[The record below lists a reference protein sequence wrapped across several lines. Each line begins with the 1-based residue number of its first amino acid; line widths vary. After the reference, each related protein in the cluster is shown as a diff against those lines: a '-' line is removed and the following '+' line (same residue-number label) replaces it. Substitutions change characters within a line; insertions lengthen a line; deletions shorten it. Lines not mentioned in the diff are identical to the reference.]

1 MENDDESMSNMK
13 HGANIYKYAKK
24 VGLKAEE
31 IVDFSSNINFLQK
44 QYDLHVNIKPYYEPT
59 YKKLKN
65 TLSKVYGIPQKQIA
79 LFNGASSAIMALLYS
94 LKEKEVTLYAPL
106 FGEYEKAS
114 KDKKI
119 TLINRY
125 TNLHALPKKGS
136 IVVFVNPATPDGK
149 YYDLKKLFK
158 IWKKQNCIVILD
170 ESFLEFEEKQSY
182 RSYISSYP
190 ELYIIQSFSK
200 FYGCAGVRIGAIFAK
215 KKHLVKLPQP
225 MWALSSFD
233 VEFLL
238 KRLRD
243 SAFRKETIQQHKKQK
258 KQLKKILERHF
269 EVYESDANFF
279 LVKNSY
285 KKLFKKL
292 LKQGILIRP
301 CGSFDFLDDGYIRF
315 AVKDK
320 KSHKKLKKALRKIV

>member
-1 MENDDESMSNMK
+1 MK
-13 HGANIYKYAKK
+13 HGANIYKYAKELGIK
-24 VGLKAEE
+24 PKK
-31 IVDFSSNINFLQK
+31 IIDFSSNINFIEH
-44 QYDLHVNIKPYYEPT
+44 QYEIKADTKRYYDPNYT
-59 YKKLKN
+59 LLKKSIAKRYSVKKKN
-65 TLSKVYGIPQKQIA
+65 IA
-79 LFNGASSAIMALLYS
+79 LFNGASSAIVTLLQTLPQS
-94 LKEKEVTLYAPL
+94 DVFLYAPL
-106 FGEYEKAS
+106 YGEYQSALKA
-114 KDKKI
+114 KNI
-119 TLINRY
+119 TLINRF
-125 TNLHALPKKGS
+125 TNLYALPKKGS
-136 IVVFVNPATPDGK
+136 IVIFVNPATPDGK
-149 YYDLKKLFK
+149 YYNLEKLFEL
-158 IWKKQNCIVILD
+158 WKKQECIVILD
-170 ESFLEFEEKQSY
+170 ESFLEFEGLKSY
-182 RSYISSYP
+182 RDRIKSYQ

-238 KRLRD
+238 KRLCD

-285 KKLFKKL
+285 KKLFQKL

-320 KSHKKLKKALRKIV
+320 KSHKRLQKVLLNYKF